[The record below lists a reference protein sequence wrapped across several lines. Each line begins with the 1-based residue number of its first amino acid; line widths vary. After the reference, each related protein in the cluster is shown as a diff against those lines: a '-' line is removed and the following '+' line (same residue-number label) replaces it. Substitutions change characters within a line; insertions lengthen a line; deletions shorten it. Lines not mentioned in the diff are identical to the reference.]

1 MVVFGF
7 SSEPASRH
15 ISYLSRQ
22 RKLIRLKSAN
32 HWLSMKSGLVL
43 SMWTFLLKKALL
55 GDISLEEESFET
67 AEVSARKR
75 RRMSACLGMFR

>member
-1 MVVFGF
+1 MDFIEADVCEPLAFDEVRFG
-7 SSEPASRH
+7 SD
-15 ISYLSRQ
+15 
-22 RKLIRLKSAN
+22 
-32 HWLSMKSGLVL
+32 L

-55 GDISLEEESFET
+55 GDLSLEEESFET